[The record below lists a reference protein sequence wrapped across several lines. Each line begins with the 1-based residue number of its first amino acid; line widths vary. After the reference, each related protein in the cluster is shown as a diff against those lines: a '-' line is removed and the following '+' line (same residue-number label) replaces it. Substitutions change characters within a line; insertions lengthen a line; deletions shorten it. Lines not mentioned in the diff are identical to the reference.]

1 MPYHFTFNALNPFF
15 ALSAFTAG
23 RFDSRNVAYT
33 AFTAGRSESGNVA
46 LSADTAGWLDLGMI
60 AFPAFAAGRSDLGS
74 VAFSADIAGRSDS
87 GSVAFPAD
95 TAGRLDSGNVTCP
108 GSAVRYLFCR
118 ATCPAMRYRPY
129 PVRLGSAVVYE
140 VKALP
145 PFIAFFK
152 NAIYSAFAAQLGNT
166 SHPPPTTAVFSA
178 MRYLIPTSRGAG
190 RTLRLV
196 PRNLQAA
203 RTSRRQQGHY
213 NSAPQPVAAG
223 WSLFDRPCRA
233 TLKIIVLCHGLLSYQ
248 KAVRSR
254 REIFIVLQSP

>member
-166 SHPPPTTAVFSA
+166 SHPPPPPPSPLLCVTFSA
-178 MRYLIPTSRGAG
+178 IAVEAG
-190 RTLRLV
+190 RTLGLV
-196 PRNLQAA
+196 PRNPQAA
-203 RTSRRQQGHY
+203 RTLRRSQAHQRF
-213 NSAPQPVAAG
+213 APQPVTAG
-223 WSLFDRPCRA
+223 WSLFARPCRA
-233 TLKIIVLCHGLLSYQ
+233 SLTIIVLCHGLLSY
-248 KAVRSR
+248 
-254 REIFIVLQSP
+254 